1 MFIDIHAHAYR
12 LECPPYTGG
21 AWFHTAEILLERYD
35 HCGVEKGCLLPLV
48 NAEVYFPQTNE
59 DILEIAATWPDRF
72 VPFCNIDPRVLTNTS
87 DAPLGG
93 VLSHYKER
101 GCKGVGEVM
110 PHLPFLD
117 PRVRNLFRHCQ
128 EQEMPLIFDISA
140 RKTGDYGL
148 YDDPGLPQ
156 LERTLSDFPKLN
168 IFGHGPA
175 FWAEMGRLRTPA
187 DRDGYPRY
195 PIDEEGIVPILFR
208 RYENLHA
215 DLSAGSGCNA
225 LTRDPAHAARFLNE
239 FQDRCCFALDLC
251 RPDPGAPLPIAD
263 FLTKLRD
270 EGEISETVFNKIARE
285 NAIRILGL

>member
-12 LECPPYTGG
+12 LECPPYGKKPL
-21 AWFHTAEILLERYD
+21 FHTAEVLLERYD
-35 HCGVEKGCLLPLV
+35 LCGVEKGCLLPLV
-48 NAEVYFPQTNE
+48 NPEYYFPQTNE
-59 DILEIAATWPDRF
+59 DILEIAATYPDRF
-72 VPFCNIDPRVLTNTS
+72 IPFCNIDPRVLTNS
-87 DAPLGG
+87 PSAPLGD
-93 VLSHYKER
+93 VLRHYKDR

-117 PRVRNLFRHCQ
+117 PRVQNLFHHC
-128 EQEMPLIFDISA
+128 EEVGMPLTFDISA
-140 RKTGDYGL
+140 KKAGDYGL

-156 LERTLSDFPKLN
+156 LEKTLGRFPGLK

-175 FWAEMGRLRTPA
+175 FWAEMARLRTPA
-187 DRDGYPRY
+187 DRDGYPSY
-195 PIDEEGIVPILFR
+195 PLDEEGVVPILFR

-215 DLSAGSGCNA
+215 DLSASSGRNA
-225 LTRDPAHAARFLNE
+225 LTRDPVYAAQFLNE

-251 RPDPGAPLPIAD
+251 GPQPGAPLPIAD

-270 EGEISETVFNKIARE
+270 EGEISEAVFNKIARE